1 MDEDIDSFISDYLQE
16 GLSYAN
22 IVTVLRER
30 HGIQISIRHLHRVL
44 RSLSLRRR
52 EYSDARSVV
61 EFVVNSIEHSGR
73 QNHAT
78 KMFGKWIERT
88 DTSCGHHPPYMRP
101 YRYVIITD

>member
-1 MDEDIDSFISDYLQE
+1 MDEDRDSFISDYFQE

-73 QNHAT
+73 NHGYRIMRQRCLANGLSARTQDVAT
-78 KMFGKWIERT
+78 ILRICDPIGT
-88 DTSCGHHPPYMRP
+88 
-101 YRYVIITD
+101 